1 MPPRVRADAGPS
13 GRATLREVRH
23 ALRQGWPPGL
33 TVLSGADT
41 FHLDLAQR
49 EILAALADGDDPGS
63 GPTVFEHDV
72 EVGDVVGAARSA
84 PMFVARRV
92 VFVRD
97 AALLDG
103 EPDALAAYAAQPPG
117 FSHLLVRAPT
127 LDLRRALH
135 KTLAEAGRLLRFGA
149 APVADAAAEIAEMAA
164 SRGLRLEAAVA
175 ALVLDACGA
184 DLHRADREL
193 DKIAA
198 WLGPASDG
206 RVDAA
211 VVRQVCASGGLFTG
225 WEIADA
231 VMRRD
236 AAAAAAAVRQLID
249 RGEEPLK
256 ILGGLAWRAR
266 MLLRAAAMAAAG
278 VPGGD
283 IERELRAWFFRDV
296 LRAGLARYSAAELL
310 RFPSRLLA
318 ADRSLKSRGLDAR
331 AVLERLVDDLTAP
344 VAGAEGA

>member
-1 MPPRVRADAGPS
+1 
-13 GRATLREVRH
+13 
-23 ALRQGWPPGL
+23 
-33 TVLSGADT
+33 VLSGADT

-135 KTLAEAGRLLRFGA
+135 KTLAEAGRLL
-149 APVADAAAEIAEMAA
+149 AEIAEMAA

-283 IERELRAWFFRDV
+283 IERELRA
-296 LRAGLARYSAAELL
+296 GLARYSAAELL